1 MNGFLNG
8 DMNGGIFRSGE
19 LGPYASI
26 SPDTKIVSDS
36 DNFFDT
42 RFDSQD
48 KGDKKGIIDTYK
60 K

>member
-1 MNGFLNG
+1 
-8 DMNGGIFRSGE
+8 MNGGIFRSGE

-26 SPDTKIVSDS
+26 SPDTKIVGSS

-48 KGDKKGIIDTYK
+48 KGDKKGVIDTYK

>member
-1 MNGFLNG
+1 MSGFLNG

-26 SPDTKIVSDS
+26 SPETKVVDRY

-42 RFDSQD
+42 KFETDTKSD
-48 KGDKKGIIDTYK
+48 TKGKIVGYK